1 MHDKPFP
8 FNSQVEIPELQLE
21 DKLPRHH
28 SREFSQ
34 QLIIGAAAKEIL
46 RGLLEASNYTVYPFG
61 YESSLSLLKMKISSN
76 IPDSNAVQRIRSMP
90 DYVVSSE
97 KGLKLVEVKFRKI
110 SEHGGQP
117 GVYLKNSDLNRYRK
131 YWDESMF
138 ALISPYGDRFFCQ
151 EVRELIPG
159 TMETKWFDYASFQP
173 LPQIYPATSDKLKA
187 FGVAVDKLGSLW
199 DEQKGVP

>member
-1 MHDKPFP
+1 MRLE
-8 FNSQVEIPELQLE
+8 VQLR
-21 DKLPRHH
+21 RHH
-28 SREFSQ
+28 TREFSQ

-61 YESSLSLLKMKISSN
+61 YESSLSSLKMKISSN

-110 SEHGGQP
+110 SEHGGHH
-117 GVYLKNSDLNRYRK
+117 GVHMKNSDLNRYRK
-131 YWDESMF
+131 YWDESII
-138 ALISPYGDRFFCQ
+138 ALISPYGDRFYCQ

-159 TMETKWFDYASFQP
+159 TMETKWFDYASFQR
-173 LPQIYPATSDKLKA
+173 LPQMYPATSDKLKA

-199 DEQKGVP
+199 DEQKGHP

>member
-1 MHDKPFP
+1 M
-8 FNSQVEIPELQLE
+8 SIP
-21 DKLPRHH
+21 
-28 SREFSQ
+28 
-34 QLIIGAAAKEIL
+34 
-46 RGLLEASNYTVYPFG
+46 
-61 YESSLSLLKMKISSN
+61 LLKQGVW
-76 IPDSNAVQRIRSMP
+76 IPQSLDCRLLDDANLMRPRQGRGGHIWDSHIQESNAVQRIRSMP

-131 YWDESMF
+131 YWDESMI

-159 TMETKWFDYASFQP
+159 TMETKWFDYASFQR
-173 LPQIYPATSDKLKA
+173 LPQMYPATSDKLKA

-199 DEQKGVP
+199 DEQKGHP